1 MKRLVALALMF
12 GPIGLGALTAVTPAS
27 PDPLAPVAWMAGGV
41 WRGEVKGPDGKT
53 TRIETRV
60 DAILKE
66 KLLLLVAASTV

>member
-41 WRGEVKGPDGKT
+41 WRGEVKGRTARQPELRREL
-53 TRIETRV
+53 TR
-60 DAILKE
+60 
-66 KLLLLVAASTV
+66 S